1 MTEAYSLFPNSGV
14 RRSGYFIE
22 RIDDAE
28 GNTIYRAPHAE
39 TRVLDPGCA
48 WMTHTVLREVMQ
60 KGTAAEAASL
70 GFKKPGAGKT
80 GTTNE
85 FHDAWFVGYTTSLT
99 CGVWVGFDRPQT
111 IMSKGYGAALAL
123 PVWCQVMN
131 KAAAERYPA
140 KDFKPPESLKRVRV
154 CAFSNELATD
164 GCEAAGT
171 AYTIDLPASRVP
183 TLTCTE
189 HGGCRAHSG
198 CTDRDPRPVAPSP
211 ARSAAAELA
220 EGRRFRRNS
229 CVRSANSLAANPLHR
244 WTSIPPRR

>member
-1 MTEAYSLFPNSGV
+1 
-14 RRSGYFIE
+14 
-22 RIDDAE
+22 
-28 GNTIYRAPHAE
+28 
-39 TRVLDPGCA
+39 
-48 WMTHTVLREVMQ
+48 MQ

-111 IMSKGYGAALAL
+111 ITAKGYGAALAL

-140 KDFKPPESLKRVRV
+140 KDFRPPEALKRVRV

-164 GCEAAGT
+164 GCESAGT

-189 HGGCRAHSG
+189 HGGDGPHRRTAL
-198 CTDRDPRPVAPSP
+198 TVAPGPDPPPP
-211 ARSAAAELA
+211 ARPAGTESS
-220 EGRRFRRNS
+220 RRRDSRKNS
-229 CVRSANSLAANPLHR
+229 CGHS
-244 WTSIPPRR
+244 TSSSVVSGE

>member
-1 MTEAYSLFPNSGV
+1 ML
-14 RRSGYFIE
+14 
-22 RIDDAE
+22 DA
-28 GNTIYRAPHAE
+28 
-39 TRVLDPGCA
+39 GCA
-48 WMTHTVLREVMQ
+48 WITHTVLREVMQ

-80 GTTNE
+80 GTTND

-111 IMSKGYGAALAL
+111 ITSKGYGAALAL

-140 KDFKPPESLKRVRV
+140 KDFKPPEALKRVRV

-189 HGGCRAHSG
+189 HGGAALTPDGPTVERG
-198 CTDRDPRPVAPSP
+198 QPPLPPPDQQDQSP
-211 ARSAAAELA
+211 QKDGFPKRFMRS
-220 EGRRFRRNS
+220 FRK
-229 CVRSANSLAANPLHR
+229 LFGG
-244 WTSIPPRR
+244 